1 MSDVEE
7 IVLPPG
13 DIKNKK
19 PSYHLFEIKTKKRDE
34 LVKYL
39 KDNGI
44 ICLIHYPTPI
54 PYQPIYKQLFGYKE
68 GMFPKS
74 EELSAQA
81 MDLPM
86 FPELKDNEIKYISE
100 KIHEFFN
107 R

>member
-1 MSDVEE
+1 MP
-7 IVLPPG
+7 LPPG
-13 DIKNKK
+13 DSKIKK

-34 LVKYL
+34 LLKYL
-39 KDNGI
+39 RDNGI

-54 PYQPIYKQLFGYKE
+54 PYQPIYKKLFGYKE
-68 GMFPKS
+68 GTFARS
-74 EELSAQA
+74 EELSKQA

-86 FPELKDNEIKYISE
+86 YPELNDKQIKYISE